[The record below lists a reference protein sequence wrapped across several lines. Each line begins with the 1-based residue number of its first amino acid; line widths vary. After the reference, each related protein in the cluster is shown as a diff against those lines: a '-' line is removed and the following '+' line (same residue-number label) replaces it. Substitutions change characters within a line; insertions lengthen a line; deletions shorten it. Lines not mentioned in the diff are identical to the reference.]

1 MIAKRKINWLHL
13 FIFVVVV
20 EMIGILSGV
29 LAGDIKTHYLAL
41 NLPIFS
47 PPAAVFGPVW
57 TILYLM
63 IGISGYLVLNDSAS
77 RATTRTNFWLFVS
90 QLILNFCWSI
100 VFFGGNQYFIGLIII
115 ILLDA
120 VVIMCI
126 RSFKPVNRVAAYLLV
141 PYLLWLLFA
150 TYLTLGVALLN

>member
-1 MIAKRKINWLHL
+1 MI
-13 FIFVVVV
+13 FIVVV
-20 EMIGILSGV
+20 EIIGILSGL
-29 LAGDIKTHYLAL
+29 LAGDIKSHYLAL
-41 NLPIFS
+41 NLPILS

-63 IGISGYLVLNDSAS
+63 IGISGYLVLNDSS
-77 RATTRTNFWLFVS
+77 TRAAARTNFWLFVS
-90 QLILNFCWSI
+90 QLVLNFGWSI

-126 RSFKPVNRVAAYLLV
+126 RRFSFVNRAAAYLLI
-141 PYLLWLLFA
+141 PYLLWLFFA